1 MQLKKLKADHI
12 EELGTAA
19 RAFDQSIERAEA
31 NVEWMTLHYQ
41 EVLDWLNYK
50 PEPETDSG
58 AIASFNFLILLSV
71 SLIHYYLF

>member
-1 MQLKKLKADHI
+1 MQLKQLKADHI

-41 EVLDWLNYK
+41 EVLDWLTK
-50 PEPETDSG
+50 PQPETDSG
-58 AIASFNFLILLSV
+58 MIASFNFLILLFV
-71 SLIHYYLF
+71 SLIHYFLF